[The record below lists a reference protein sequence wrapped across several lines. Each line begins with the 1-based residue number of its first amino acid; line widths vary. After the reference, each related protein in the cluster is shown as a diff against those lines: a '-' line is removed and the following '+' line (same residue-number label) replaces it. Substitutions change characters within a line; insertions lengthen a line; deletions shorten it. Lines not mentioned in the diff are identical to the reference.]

1 MRGPVSE
8 SNEHPEDEE
17 RESPEASQPDGA
29 RENDDFEDDD
39 LDDLD
44 DLDALGIDGVVGQM
58 TGEEPAAR
66 KKRSRPVWVSAIVM
80 LACLYPLISMWGD
93 FRYWLRSSDPEPL
106 GDSAALFQ
114 PGAAAPD
121 LANRYVSIEGTPD
134 VQWATVLTK
143 KSGAKVTYLRVLEGG
158 GRLFAAV
165 PRPEGD
171 AGKTPEYPSGFTG
184 RVTRMGDAGA
194 FDWIARLFAQE
205 GVTQLYDVSG
215 QAVADAVSAGS
226 ASLSMT
232 SQDGRSVVADPTD
245 KIRLVARPEDARV
258 LLGVESFPSAK
269 AAEQAVAALGYPY
282 AVLGRGRTDLRR
294 YVVRVPESGRDDARK
309 ALLGAV
315 EGAVDENDPKEGVS
329 VFPLSAT
336 YTAAAGELSLE
347 GTNLVFPYG
356 DNTTAAGYR
365 VEDGKLLELTLE
377 DGRMR
382 IPIAGVHAA
391 RVEKPVFVDPD
402 GYLVEVGVGPGSQFK
417 WGILWLLV
425 LGLAIT
431 NGFVLYS
438 SLRRRAV

>member
-8 SNEHPEDEE
+8 SNEHPEDQEPE
-17 RESPEASQPDGA
+17 ESPHAGELDH
-29 RENDDFEDDD
+29 DDFEDDD

-44 DLDALGIDGVVGQM
+44 AFGVDGVVAQM
-58 TGEEPAAR
+58 TGEEPAAP
-66 KKRSRPVWVSAIVM
+66 KKRSRPVWVSAVVV
-80 LACLYPLISMWGD
+80 LACFYPLISMWGD
-93 FRYWLRSSDPEPL
+93 FRFWLRSSEAEPL

-114 PGAAAPD
+114 PGTAAPD
-121 LANRYVSIEGTPD
+121 LADRYVSVEGTPD

-158 GRLFAAV
+158 GQLFAAV

-184 RVTRMGDAGA
+184 RVTRLGDAGA
-194 FDWIARLFAQE
+194 FDWIARLYAQE

-215 QAVADAVSAGS
+215 QTVADAVSAGD
-226 ASLSMT
+226 ASLTMK
-232 SQDGRSVVADPTD
+232 SQDGRSVVAEPADT
-245 KIRLVARPEDARV
+245 IRLVARPQDARV

-269 AAEQAVAALGYPY
+269 AAEAAVAELGYPY
-282 AVLGRGRTDLRR
+282 AALGRGRTDLRR
-294 YVVRVPESGRDDARK
+294 YVVRVPEAARDDARK
-309 ALLGAV
+309 ALLAKID
-315 EGAVDENDPKEGVS
+315 GAVDDSDPKEGVS

-336 YTAAAGELSLE
+336 YTSAAGEISLE
-347 GTNLVFPYG
+347 GAELVFPYG
-356 DNTTAAGYR
+356 DNTTAPGYQ
-365 VEDGKLLELTLE
+365 VEDGKLVEAKLD

-382 IPIAGVHAA
+382 IPVTAVHAA

-402 GYLVEVGVGPGSQFK
+402 GYLIEVGVEPSSQLK

-425 LGLAIT
+425 LGLAFT
-431 NGFVLYS
+431 NAVVLYG

>member
-8 SNEHPEDEE
+8 SNEHPEDQE
-17 RESPEASQPDGA
+17 PDASQPDG
-29 RENDDFEDDD
+29 ELDHDDFEN
-39 LDDLD
+39 DDLD
-44 DLDALGIDGVVGQM
+44 DLDAFGVDGVVAQM
-58 TGEEPAAR
+58 TGEDAAGP
-66 KKRSRPVWVSAIVM
+66 KKRARPVWVSAVVM
-80 LACLYPLISMWGD
+80 LACLYPLVSMWGD
-93 FRYWLRSSDPEPL
+93 FRFWLRSSEPEPL

-114 PGAAAPD
+114 PGADAPD

-184 RVTRMGDAGA
+184 RVSRMGDAGA
-194 FDWIARLFAQE
+194 FDWISRLFAQE
-205 GVTQLYDVSG
+205 GVTQLYDVSA
-215 QAVADAVSAGS
+215 QAVADAVSAGD
-226 ASLSMT
+226 AALAMT
-232 SQDGRSVVADPTD
+232 SEGGQRVVADPTD
-245 KIRLVARPEDARV
+245 TIRLVARPEDARV

-269 AAEQAVAALGYPY
+269 AADAAIEALGYPY
-282 AVLGRGRTDLRR
+282 AALGRGRTDLRR
-294 YVVRVPESGRDDARK
+294 YVVRVPQSARDDARK
-309 ALLGAV
+309 ALLAKI
-315 EGAVDENDPKEGVS
+315 EGEVDENDPKEGVS

-336 YTAAAGELSLE
+336 YTAPAGEISVE
-347 GTNLVFPYG
+347 GAELAFPYG
-356 DNTTAAGYR
+356 DNTTAPGYE
-365 VEDGKLLELTLE
+365 VEDGKLVEVRLE

-382 IPIAGVHAA
+382 IPVAAVHAA

-402 GYLVEVGVGPGSQFK
+402 GYLIEAGVEPSSQLK

-431 NGFVLYS
+431 NGAVLYG